1 MILLSID
8 INEGDTDT
16 AMDIKEIVPVSETE
30 TPRRTTKELE
40 VLRKYYPDLIHTL
53 TDINSLLP
61 YCVKENIISFQESD
75 NIFAEKISSHKVIK
89 LLEHVSGPL
98 ESGSSGGFYDLLKI
112 MKSEGKAPT
121 KDLANRMEKIC
132 N

>member
-1 MILLSID
+1 MSILFLD

-16 AMDIKEIVPVSETE
+16 AMVIKEIDPVSETE
-30 TPRRTTKELE
+30 PPRPIKKELE
-40 VLRKYYPDLIHTL
+40 TLRKYYPDLIHTL
-53 TDINSLLP
+53 TDIDSLLP
-61 YCVKENIISFQESD
+61 HCVKENIISFQEND
-75 NIFAEKISSHKVIK
+75 NILAEKISSRKVIK

-121 KDLANRMEKIC
+121 KDLANKMEKSLM
-132 N
+132 